1 MRFFRWCVLTFLKR
15 KENAQMNPKTRRLTE
30 SALLIALGTVLAL
43 LTNYLPFLNLPYGG
57 SITIFSMVPLIILA
71 FRYGIRWGFFSGIVF
86 GVLQMAIGATTGV
99 FAGAELY
106 VVVFSILLDYLA
118 AYAVIG
124 LAPMFKNRISNPFLA
139 VGVGTF
145 VVCLLRY
152 VVHVL
157 SGAIL
162 FGSYAEWYFTEG
174 GFPTDMGASIL
185 SSFSGTA
192 LSWVYSVIYN
202 AMYMVPETII
212 TVVGAVLIMAVPAIR
227 NKAFDK
233 AV

>member
-1 MRFFRWCVLTFLKR
+1 
-15 KENAQMNPKTRRLTE
+15 MNPKTRRLTE

-43 LTNYLPFLNLPYGG
+43 LTNYIPFLNLPYVG
-57 SITIFSMVPLIILA
+57 SITIFSMVPLIILSY
-71 FRYGIRWGFFSGIVF
+71 RYGIGWGFFSGLVF

-106 VVVFSILLDYLA
+106 VVVFSILLDYLL

-124 LAPMFKNRISNPFLA
+124 LAGMFKNKIKNPF
-139 VGVGTF
+139 VSIGVGSL
-145 VVCLLRY
+145 VVCVLRY

-157 SGAIL
+157 SGALL

-174 GFPTDMGASIL
+174 GFPVDAGASIL
-185 SSFSGTA
+185 NSFSGTA
-192 LSWVYSVIYN
+192 LAWIYSLVYN
-202 AMYMVPETII
+202 AMYMVPETLI

-227 NKAFDK
+227 NKAMTDK
-233 AV
+233 A

>member
-1 MRFFRWCVLTFLKR
+1 
-15 KENAQMNPKTRRLTE
+15 MNPKTRRLTE

-57 SITIFSMVPLIILA
+57 SITIFSMVPLVLLS
-71 FRYGIRWGFFSGIVF
+71 FRYGLAWGFFSGIVF
-86 GVLQMAIGATTGV
+86 GLLQMAIGLTANV
-99 FAGAELY
+99 FAGTELY
-106 VVVFSILLDYLA
+106 VVIFSILLDYLL

-124 LAPMFKNRISNPFLA
+124 LAGMFKNKIRNPF
-139 VGVGTF
+139 VSIGVGTL
-145 VVCLLRY
+145 VVCVLRY
-152 VVHVL
+152 LVHLV
-157 SGAIL
+157 SGALL

-192 LSWVYSVIYN
+192 LSWIYSLIYN

-227 NKAFDK
+227 EKAMGTDR
-233 AV
+233 A

>member
-1 MRFFRWCVLTFLKR
+1 
-15 KENAQMNPKTRRLTE
+15 MNPKTRRLTE

-57 SITIFSMVPLIILA
+57 SITIFSMVPLVLLS
-71 FRYGIRWGFFSGIVF
+71 FRYGLAWGFFSGVVF
-86 GVLQMAIGATTGV
+86 GLLQMAIGLTANV
-99 FAGAELY
+99 FAGTELY
-106 VVVFSILLDYLA
+106 VVIFSILLDYLL

-124 LAPMFKNRISNPFLA
+124 LAGMFKNKIRNPF
-139 VGVGTF
+139 VSIGVGTL
-145 VVCLLRY
+145 VVCVLRY
-152 VVHVL
+152 LVHLV
-157 SGAIL
+157 SGALL

-192 LSWVYSVIYN
+192 LSWIYSLIYN

-227 NKAFDK
+227 EKAMGTDR
-233 AV
+233 A